1 MDKTRKVLFNSLI
14 IFVLITTKVQANFT
28 DGVHYQKL
36 DSPIEKLSDT
46 KKIELIELF
55 WYGCPHCFEFEPF
68 LKKWVTQN
76 KDIVTLVQV
85 PAVFSKNWVPHAKAF
100 YSAYNINHFDTLH
113 QGLFAA
119 IHVDRKKIYTKSKLI
134 KFASDLGIPEDKFKK
149 AYSSFKTELQVKKA
163 TTITSNSGI
172 RGVPAVV
179 IGGVYTTSP
188 RMAGSYVKL
197 IEVID
202 YLVQKTPKN

>member
-1 MDKTRKVLFNSLI
+1 MYKTHKATIYLLTIFLLFTVKV
-14 IFVLITTKVQANFT
+14 KADFT
-28 DGVHYQKL
+28 NGIHYQKL
-36 DSPIEKLSDT
+36 ESPLEKLSDT

-68 LKKWVTQN
+68 LKKYIALNSDT
-76 KDIVTLVQV
+76 VTLIQV
-85 PAVFSKNWVPHAKAF
+85 PAVFSKNWIPHAKAF
-100 YSAYNINHFDTLH
+100 YSASNIGHFDTLH

-119 IHVDRKKIYTKSKLI
+119 IHIDRKKIYTKSKLI
-134 KFASDLGIPEDKFKK
+134 NFAADLGIPETKFRKG
-149 AYSSFKTELQVKKA
+149 YNSFKTELQVKKA
-163 TTITSNSGI
+163 ATITNSSGI

-179 IGGVYTTSP
+179 IGGIYTTSP

-202 YLVQKTPKN
+202 YLVKLMPKN